1 MYMSYCRNEG
11 TLAEL
16 RCVMTDVEAH
26 INEEAEYNVS
36 EREID
41 HFKSIVYE
49 FYDFL
54 CDNELLDCCGEIDN
68 EVLDLICAKMR
79 HGYSEEDSDEG

>member
-16 RCVMTDVEAH
+16 RCVMSDVEAH
-26 INEEAEYNVS
+26 INEEAEYSVS

-41 HFKSIVYE
+41 KFKSVVSE

-54 CDNELLDCCGEIDN
+54 CETELLDCNGEIDN
-68 EVLDLICAKMR
+68 EVLDIICEKMR
-79 HGYSEEDSDEG
+79 HGYNERDCYEG

>member
-1 MYMSYCRNEG
+1 MYMSYCRHEG

-16 RCVMTDVEAH
+16 RICLGDAQEH
-26 INEEAEYNVS
+26 INEEAEYSVS
-36 EREID
+36 DKEID
-41 HFKSIVYE
+41 CFKKMVAEFYE
-49 FYDFL
+49 FL
-54 CDNELLDCCGEIDN
+54 CETELLDNNGELDE